1 MSIIALIDDDSDI
14 IQATSMMLE
23 AKGYDVV
30 TATNVKDGYNL
41 ILNVKPE
48 LIILDVM
55 MDEPDDGFYLA
66 LKLRKNNIQTP
77 IIMLTSVS
85 KALGMEFG
93 TGATNPVDEF
103 LEKPIPPS
111 VLLEK
116 VKFQLTKS
124 EENNVSI

>member
-1 MSIIALIDDDSDI
+1 
-14 IQATSMMLE
+14 MMLE

-30 TATNVKDGYNL
+30 TANNVRDGYDL
-41 ILNVKPE
+41 IVNSKPE

-55 MDEPDDGFYLA
+55 MEEPDDGFYLA
-66 LKLRKNNIQTP
+66 LKLRKNAIKTP

-93 TGATNPVDEF
+93 PGSTNPVDEF

-116 VKFQLTKS
+116 VQYQLTKS
-124 EENNVSI
+124 EGK

>member
-30 TATNVKDGYNL
+30 TANNVRDGY
-41 ILNVKPE
+41 E
-48 LIILDVM
+48 LIVNTKPALVILDVM
-55 MDEPDDGFYLA
+55 MEEPDDGFYLA

-93 TGATNPVDEF
+93 SGSTNPVDEF

-111 VLLEK
+111 VLMEK
-116 VKFQLTKS
+116 VQYQLSKS
-124 EENNVSI
+124 EGK